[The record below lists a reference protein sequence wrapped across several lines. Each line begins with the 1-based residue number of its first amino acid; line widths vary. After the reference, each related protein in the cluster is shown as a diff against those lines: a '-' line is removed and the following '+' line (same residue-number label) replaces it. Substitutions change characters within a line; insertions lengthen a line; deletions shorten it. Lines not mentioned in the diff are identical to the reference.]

1 MTTRSTANGTPI
13 RTARTGRVHFG
24 PGGESPELG
33 DSKSERRRNLL
44 LKIGTTVAA
53 LAGSLAFIAMPLAA
67 TAAPVPAPNESR
79 PLQPTTTHAQ
89 TAAGISPATQ
99 FYCVD
104 NNHGAKACF
113 QPYGDKVWVADYL
126 ANGYS
131 AAAYWKTDYGR
142 TGTCYDSTVDRNWHV
157 CDYNMREGRHI
168 TIWAV
173 NVRRSTNT
181 WRYWSTGRTTII

>member
-1 MTTRSTANGTPI
+1 MTTPSTANGTPI
-13 RTARTGRVHFG
+13 RTARTGQVQFG
-24 PGGESPELG
+24 LEGESPVSD
-33 DSKSERRRNLL
+33 DSKSKRGRRNLL

-53 LAGSLAFIAMPLAA
+53 LAGSLAFTAMPLAA
-67 TAAPVPAPNESR
+67 SAAPVPNESR
-79 PLQPTTTHAQ
+79 PLQPTTTQAQ
-89 TAAGISPATQ
+89 KAPGISPDAQ

-104 NNHGAKACF
+104 NNHGAEACF
-113 QPYGDKVWVADYL
+113 QPYGDKVWVADYR

-142 TGTCYDSTVDRNWHV
+142 TGTCYDGTVDKNWHV